1 MHHYM
6 NMSPEPNEFHDKD
19 RTHHHST
26 PHHFK
31 TAHHGYTAT
40 IIPGNSPQYPTGPVP
55 RYGTVIPNRVF
66 VGGIEFKTEE
76 EDLHNYFRHFGAVKD
91 TKIIRDKDHSSKGY
105 GFVTF
110 EDPDD
115 AERVR
120 QQESFILNGK
130 KLNIGPAVRK
140 QPPFYKDGVQTGMA
154 PPGAVPTGIQVGGS
168 WVWHPSAG
176 GYASWTNQN
185 GITYFSPVPNP
196 MITSLPQHQQIIPH
210 GTPTV
215 MATYNTSAG
224 NPTAPGYPSMAPHT
238 APPSGQYAASYPTGP
253 CGNQVAYG
261 TVHVPTFSPPIAGA
275 CGQIIAPT
283 ATGHANVD
291 QINMVP
297 VPSQNPHPGYIVPRS
312 IHPTPAPQ
320 AVRLQVL
327 PASTTPPSTYNA
339 SSTAVTVGGP
349 HYHQHPST
357 MVAAAP
363 APAPQYN
370 IVTLQQQQPH
380 DPDQSFHSQPTEADL
395 SQSVGD
401 ITFNE
406 H

>member
-1 MHHYM
+1 M
-6 NMSPEPNEFHDKD
+6 NMPAEQADFHEKE
-19 RTHHHST
+19 RIYHHST
-26 PHHFK
+26 ANNFK
-31 TAHHGYTAT
+31 TGNHGYTAA
-40 IIPGNSPQYPTGPVP
+40 IIPGSIPQYPHGPVP

-76 EDLHNYFRHFGAVKD
+76 DDLQNYFRRFGAVKD

-140 QPPFYKDGVQTGMA
+140 QPPFYKDGMPAATQGT
-154 PPGAVPTGIQVGGS
+154 VPTGVTGGS

-196 MITSLPQHQQIIPH
+196 MMAPIPQQQIIPH
-210 GTPTV
+210 GAPTV
-215 MATYNTSAG
+215 MATYNAPTG
-224 NPTAPGYPSMAPHT
+224 NTAAPGYPTMSPHSCAT
-238 APPSGQYAASYPTGP
+238 APPTAHQYTPAYPTVP
-253 CGNQVAYG
+253 YSSPVCG
-261 TVHVPTFSPPIAGA
+261 TVHVPTFSQPIAGA

-283 ATGHANVD
+283 AGHANVD

-297 VPSQNPHPGYIVPRS
+297 VPAQNAHAGYIVPRS
-312 IHPTPAPQ
+312 MHPTPPQ
-320 AVRLQVL
+320 AQTIRVQVV
-327 PASTTPPSTYNA
+327 PASTTPPRDY
-339 SSTAVTVGGP
+339 SSNSGATAGG
-349 HYHQHPST
+349 HYHPT
-357 MVAAAP
+357 VVAATTP
-363 APAPQYN
+363 TPQYN
-370 IVTLQQQQPH
+370 IVTLQH
-380 DPDQSFHSQPTEADL
+380 PDQDQSYHSQQAENEL
-395 SQSVGD
+395 SQAVSEM
-401 ITFNE
+401 TFNE

>member
-1 MHHYM
+1 
-6 NMSPEPNEFHDKD
+6 MSPEPNDFHEKD
-19 RTHHHST
+19 RIHHHST

-31 TAHHGYTAT
+31 AANHGYTAT
-40 IIPGNSPQYPTGPVP
+40 IIPGSSPQYPTGPVP

-140 QPPFYKDGVQTGMA
+140 QPPFYKDGVQAG
-154 PPGAVPTGIQVGGS
+154 PPGAVPTATGIAAGS

-196 MITSLPQHQQIIPH
+196 MITSLPQQPQIIPH

-215 MATYNTSAG
+215 MATYNTSTG
-224 NPTAPGYPSMAPHT
+224 NTAAPGYPPMAPHCAT
-238 APPSGQYAASYPTGP
+238 APPSAQYTASYPTAP
-253 CGNQVAYG
+253 CSNQVYG

-275 CGQIIAPT
+275 CGQIITPST
-283 ATGHANVD
+283 AGHANVD

-297 VPSQNPHPGYIVPRS
+297 VPTQNGHPGYIVPRTV
-312 IHPTPAPQ
+312 HPTPPQ
-320 AVRLQVL
+320 AVRVQVL
-327 PASTTPPSTYNA
+327 PASTTPPSTYNT
-339 SSTAVTVGGP
+339 STAAAAGGP
-349 HYHQHPST
+349 HHFHQHPPT
-357 MVAAAP
+357 MVATAPAAP
-363 APAPQYN
+363 QQYN
-370 IVTLQQQQPH
+370 IVTLQQQAPH
-380 DPDQSFHSQPTEADL
+380 DHPNHDQSFHSQHTAETAEL

-406 H
+406 QH